1 MVMAV
6 AGLAAPLVT
15 PFINLLGKAIK
26 GIERGVNSKEH
37 NVKND
42 VCDSLMQEYGL
53 SQEVRDVIHDV
64 MDDDADEGLGDRLR
78 ALIALGVIPQG
89 AIPMIKQMAEKNGVP
104 LTSLDPATLDQP
116 MSLEEAVKLIKPER
130 LKALGLEGLAADI
143 KLQQDRDVE
152 DRKLESSRPQY
163 LPRY

>member
-6 AGLAAPLVT
+6 ANLAAPLLDL
-15 PFINLLGKAIK
+15 FSKAIK

-42 VCDSLMQEYGL
+42 VCDSLMRDYGV
-53 SQEVRDVIHDV
+53 SKEARDVIHDV
-64 MDDDADEGLGDRLR
+64 MDDDADQGLGDRLR
-78 ALIALGVIPQG
+78 ALIALGVIPQS

-116 MSLEEAVKLIKPER
+116 MSQEEAVKLIKPER

-143 KLQQDRDVE
+143 KRQQDCDVE
-152 DRKLESSRPQY
+152 NRKLVCSKPQY
-163 LPRY
+163 VPRY